1 MADKKISQ
9 LTELTSPVAEDLLPV
24 VDDPNGTPINK
35 FLRLKNLFGNAG
47 NTVITGTLTVSGGN
61 TTIGGSN
68 TYVTS
73 NVVTTGV
80 NTFSNTHIAD
90 SKFTIQTS
98 KTPSTNN
105 ATTELGSPTTDFPH
119 DGSLFWDENYLY
131 IAVSNTVIKRV
142 ALSTF
147 T

>member
-1 MADKKISQ
+1 MADRKITQ
-9 LTELTSPVAEDLLPV
+9 LTSLISPASEDLLMI
-24 VDDPNGTPINK
+24 VDDPSGTPINK
-35 FLRLKNLFGNAG
+35 SVTVKNLFGNAG

-73 NVVTTGV
+73 NVVTTGI

-119 DGSLFWDENYLY
+119 DGTIFWDSNYLY
-131 IAVSNTVIKRV
+131 IAVSNTTIKRV
-142 ALSTF
+142 SLTSF
-147 T
+147 

>member
-1 MADKKISQ
+1 MADSKISQ
-9 LTELTSPVAEDLLPV
+9 LTELTAPVAEDLIPV

-35 FLRLKNLFGNAG
+35 FLRIKTLFGNAG
-47 NTVITGTLTVSGGN
+47 NTSITGDLTVSAN
-61 TTIGGSN
+61 VTFSGSN
-68 TYVTS
+68 TYMTS
-73 NVVTTGV
+73 NLVVSGV
-80 NTFSNTHIAD
+80 TRFANTHITGN
-90 SKFTIQTS
+90 KVTIQTS

>member
-9 LTELTSPVAEDLLPV
+9 LTELTSPVAEDLLV
-24 VDDPNGTPINK
+24 IVDDPNGTPINK
-35 FLRLKNLFGNAG
+35 YIRFKNLFANAS
-47 NTVITGTLTVSGGN
+47 NTNITGALTVSGGN

-80 NTFSNTHIAD
+80 NTLSNTHIAD

-119 DGSLFWDENYLY
+119 DGTIFWDSNYLY
-131 IAVSNTVIKRV
+131 IAVSNTTIKRIS
-142 ALSTF
+142 LSSF
-147 T
+147 